1 MNIETLQDICN
12 KFPGVT
18 EDIKWENHL
27 CFCVAEKMFLVLG
40 LDEKPTT
47 ASFKVGDEEFDEI
60 SSREGFKPA
69 PYMARNKWVFVDDI
83 SRMNKKEWQQRA
95 KNAYELIKS
104 KLPKKTQ
111 AALVS
116 AHPKGD

>member
-1 MNIETLQDICN
+1 VDFETIQDICQQ
-12 KFPGVT
+12 FPGVT

-40 LDEKPTT
+40 LDETPPT
-47 ASFKVGDEEFDEI
+47 ASFKVGDDEFDEI

-69 PYMARNKWVFVDDI
+69 PYMARNKWVFTDNI
-83 SRMNKKEWQQRA
+83 SRMNRQEWQQRA
-95 KNAYELIKS
+95 RNAYELVKS
-104 KLPKKTQ
+104 KLPKKVQ